1 MSENPEVPTIDAVP
15 TEDAADLVEPNITDA
30 DGVQDDDAT
39 EEDA

>member
-15 TEDAADLVEPNITDA
+15 STDPADQVEPNITDA
-30 DGVQDDDAT
+30 DGVQDDEAT